1 LKGWIHRKGKDFSL
15 FHCVYTGSGANPG
28 SYTMGIRGPIWGE
41 KAAVVRSWSL
51 TSISVEVKNAW
62 NYTSTPLHIFMVQ
75 CFIMHRDILS
85 WCGT

>member
-41 KAAVVRSWSL
+41 KAAVVRS
-51 TSISVEVKNAW
+51 
-62 NYTSTPLHIFMVQ
+62 
-75 CFIMHRDILS
+75 
-85 WCGT
+85 